1 MRVAQISTWQTPC
14 GIAGYTSMLRA
25 ALSAAGVATDIVPID
40 RARLRYLPVR
50 ELKQQID
57 ALGEE
62 SSKADV
68 VHIQHEFAFFA
79 GAHGWR
85 TSIDLFNGLLRQ
97 LRGKGC
103 AVAVTFHT
111 EPSFRAHDRDGALQL
126 ARQVALRALWSSTVG
141 RRFMQDSAMA
151 GVVHT
156 RSSRLALIR
165 SGLPAGR
172 VHVLSHGTPPF
183 GPAVESEDERR
194 LLKQKLGFPADARVL
209 SIFGFISAYKGYRT
223 AIRALDKLPAEYH
236 LAVVGAPHPFSDDAA
251 LDDLLGLASRLGV
264 TERVKVTGYLSTAQ
278 VNEHLA
284 ITDVCL
290 APYHPQPRLASSAAL
305 TWALASG
312 RPVIASRISAFTE
325 LNEDYDCLEM
335 IAPRAPNELAYQVM
349 ALEANPERVAALVDN
364 ARRYCDDHQWSRVAH
379 QHVALYN
386 RLLGSPVPLH
396 VSDSAERLSAVGS

>member
-14 GIAGYTSMLRA
+14 GIAGYTSLLRG
-25 ALSAAGVATDIVPID
+25 ALSAAGVPTDIVPID

-50 ELKQQID
+50 ELKQQIV
-57 ALGEE
+57 ALGEQA
-62 SSKADV
+62 STADV

-85 TSIDLFNGLLRQ
+85 TSIDLFNGLLHQ
-97 LRGKGC
+97 LRRQDS
-103 AVAVTFHT
+103 AVVVTFHT
-111 EPSFRAHDRDGALQL
+111 EPSFRAHDRDGALQR
-126 ARQVALRALWSSTVG
+126 ARQVALRTLWSTTVG
-141 RRFMQDSAMA
+141 RRFVQDSAVA

-172 VHVLSHGTPPF
+172 LHVLSHGTPPHI
-183 GPAVESEDERR
+183 PIVESEDERR
-194 LLKQKLGFPADARVL
+194 KLKEKLGFPGDARVL
-209 SIFGFISAYKGYRT
+209 SIFGFISAYKGYKT
-223 AIRALDKLPAEYH
+223 AIRALAKLPQRYH
-236 LAVVGAPHPFSDDAA
+236 LAVVGAPHPFSDEPA
-251 LDDLLGLASRLGV
+251 LDELLGLAGRLRL
-264 TERVKVTGYLSTAQ
+264 TDRVKVTGYLSPAQ

-312 RPVIASRISAFTE
+312 RPVIASRIAAFTE

-335 IAPRAPNELAYQVM
+335 IAPKAPNELAYQVM
-349 ALEANPERVAALVDN
+349 ALEGNPERVAALVDN

-386 RLLGSPVPLH
+386 RLLGSPLPLH
-396 VSDSAERLSAVGS
+396 QTESEEWLTALGG